1 MTKHASGLV
10 AADQQALANALQTI
24 RTVRAWSPAVHRC
37 FPRDEREAI
46 VETRL
51 ELRKAGLPNDV
62 VVGHLLPSM
71 FTAPWVEEAYNAR
84 HARRMREMTER
95 TRALFRAR
103 MGPGHPGLMN
113 AGAVARREGRA
124 AATD

>member
-1 MTKHASGLV
+1 MAYGAC
-10 AADQQALANALQTI
+10 AAFEAKRSLLL
-24 RTVRAWSPAVHRC
+24 RCLREPLHRC
-37 FPRDEREAI
+37 FPRDEREVI
-46 VETRL
+46 VETHL

-71 FTAPWVEEAYNAR
+71 FTAPWVEEAYKAR
-84 HARRMREMTER
+84 RARRMREEQQR
-95 TRALFRAR
+95 ARALFRSRLGPAR
-103 MGPGHPGLMN
+103 SGLMN